1 MQSRVR
7 DALGLRFEP
16 VAVLF
21 REERPDG
28 ALAFADGRRGC
39 VMWLFAQAAL
49 GRTVALSRE
58 TVGCQGGAV
67 GLGFADGFPD
77 VERHSY
83 FLSVGVEG
91 TGAPG
96 RLVEQARAMPESPL
110 KEHMLHGERYWKDP
124 AAAEAFLGMLPA
136 PPVPPAWVVLMPLSA
151 VPEGEEAAVVVFVA
165 NALQTTALVQLA
177 HYRRPSADGVIAPPG
192 AGCMQFH
199 LWAAAEGER
208 EFPRVIIGLI
218 DPTARL
224 AVKRTLGPDVL
235 TVAVPWRRFLEFEED
250 VAGSFLETDEW
261 RELAG

>member
-7 DALGLRFEP
+7 EALALRFEP
-16 VAVLF
+16 VAVQF
-21 REERPDG
+21 RDEKPAG

-58 TVGCQGGAV
+58 TVGCPGGAV

-77 VERHSY
+77 VERHAY

-96 RLVEQARAMPESPL
+96 RLIEQAQIMPESAR
-110 KEHMLHGERYWKDP
+110 KEHLLHGERYWKDP

-151 VPEGEEAAVVVFVA
+151 LPDGEEAEVVVIVA
-165 NALQTTALVQLA
+165 NALQLSALVVLA
-177 HYRRPSADGVIAPPG
+177 HYRRPEADGVIIPPG

-199 LWAAAEGER
+199 LWAAAENGR
-208 EFPRVIIGLI
+208 EFPRVVVGMT

-224 AVKRTLGPDVL
+224 AVKRTLGADVM
-235 TVAVPWRRFLEFEED
+235 TVAVPRRRFLEFEED

>member
-7 DALGLRFEP
+7 EVLGLRFEP

-21 REERPDG
+21 RNERPKE

-49 GRTVALSRE
+49 GKPVALSRE
-58 TVGCQGGAV
+58 TIGCQGGAV

-77 VERHSY
+77 TERHAY
-83 FLSVGVEG
+83 FLSYGVEG
-91 TGAPG
+91 TDAPE
-96 RLVEQARAMPESPL
+96 RLVEQARAMPESPM
-110 KEHMLHGERYWKDP
+110 KEHLLHGERYWKDP
-124 AAAEAFLGMLPA
+124 AAAAAFLELLPRIVA
-136 PPVPPAWVVLMPLSA
+136 PPAWVVLMPLAA
-151 VPEGEEAAVVVFVA
+151 VPEGEEPAVVVFVA
-165 NALQTTALVQLA
+165 NALQLAGLVQLA
-177 HYRRPSADGVIAPPG
+177 QYRHPTADGVIVPPG

-199 LWAAAEGER
+199 LWAAAENER
-208 EFPRVIIGLI
+208 EFPRVIVGMT

-224 AVKRTLGPDVL
+224 AVKKTLGADVL

-250 VAGSFLETDEW
+250 VAGSFLETREW

>member
-7 DALGLRFEP
+7 EALGLRFEP

-21 REERPDG
+21 RDERPEG

-49 GRTVALSRE
+49 GKTVALSRE

-77 VERHSY
+77 VERHAY
-83 FLSVGVEG
+83 FLSVGVED
-91 TGAPG
+91 TGAPE
-96 RLVEQARAMPESPL
+96 RLVEQARAMPESPM
-110 KEHMLHGERYWKDP
+110 KEHLLHGERYWSDP
-124 AAAEAFLGMLPA
+124 AAAFLSLLPEIA
-136 PPVPPAWVVLMPLSA
+136 ALPAWVVLMPLSA
-151 VPEGEEAAVVVFVA
+151 LPPGEEPAVVVFVA
-165 NALQTTALVQLA
+165 NALQVAGLVQLA
-177 HYRRPSADGVIAPPG
+177 HYRRPAADGVIVPPG

-208 EFPRVIIGLI
+208 EFPRVVIGLT

-224 AVKRTLGPDVL
+224 AVKKTLGADVL
-235 TVAVPWRRFLEFEED
+235 TVAVPWRRYLEFEED
-250 VAGSFLETDEW
+250 VAGSFLENGEW
-261 RELAG
+261 RDLTS